1 VIYSPVRIVHPIRVV
16 RRRRSYDIV
25 ARVFFRVDTFSLGL
39 VLFGVLLGAIVVGA
53 AVGRRLRAR
62 SGGHREPIAVMQAAM
77 LGFMALVLAFGLSLA
92 VGRYEDRRA
101 AAVTEANAIGTTYL
115 RAQTLSEPVR
125 TRSLGL
131 LERFAEHSVRISH
144 EVPGSPEQ
152 DRAVDESRDVERELW
167 ALADQALIAAPE
179 GSAAR
184 LYVESL
190 NEMLD
195 AQTSRVAGL
204 ANRVPT
210 TVLVLEV
217 AGAAMAIGI
226 LATHLAILGRGLVTS
241 VFAAGL
247 VGLTLFVIFD
257 LDRPTRGFIQVPST
271 ALDHV
276 RDSIQLG
283 PTAEGP
289 GVPG

>member
-1 VIYSPVRIVHPIRVV
+1 
-16 RRRRSYDIV
+16 
-25 ARVFFRVDTFSLGL
+25 VFFRVGTLALGL
-39 VLFGVLLGAIVVGA
+39 VLFGVVLGAIAVGA
-53 AVGRRLRAR
+53 ALGRRLRGR
-62 SGGHREPIAVMQAAM
+62 SGGHRETIAVMQAAM

-92 VGRYEDRRA
+92 VERYEGRRA
-101 AAVTEANAIGTTYL
+101 AAVTEANAISTTYL

-131 LERFAEHSVRISH
+131 LGAFAEHSVRISH
-144 EVPGSPEQ
+144 AVPGSPDQ
-152 DRAVDESRDVERELW
+152 DQAVDESRDIERELW
-167 ALADQALIAAPE
+167 TLADQALVEAPD
-179 GSAAR
+179 GSAPR

-217 AGAAMAIGI
+217 GAATMALGI
-226 LATHLAILGRGLVTS
+226 LATHLAILGRGPWTS
-241 VFAAGL
+241 VFVGGL
-247 VGLTLFVIFD
+247 VALTLFVTFD

-276 RDSIQLG
+276 RESIQLG
-283 PTAEGP
+283 PTADGP
-289 GVPG
+289 GGLG